1 MNKIVAASKIETE
14 KDFLGFIS
22 DEATK
27 SGNLSTRGV
36 ERCCGVGNNTLIKSV
51 GYVGKKL
58 GQTLTSHG
66 FYPVDLTR
74 DGWPP
79 AAVWLA
85 IEYFAW
91 ESKAKAPMAKQL
103 ARTFGAFGVKNALDH
118 LKPRTESVNLAQW
131 QEERQSGKVVR
142 RSLTDM
148 IALFIQY
155 AEAQGCLSG
164 KWYYTNFSSLV
175 NKYIIE
181 GYPKSAKGIK
191 DKRDRMVES
200 QLRHI
205 KNMEDVLARII
216 SDGMDAGDG
225 YHDIYEACKSRV
237 SAVAA
242 VLYVDPLPLLPE
254 SNRKVINQQ
263 LAKALKAS

>member
-1 MNKIVAASKIETE
+1 MNNILAATKIETE

-22 DEATK
+22 DETTK

-51 GYVGKKL
+51 GFAGRKL

-66 FYPVDLTR
+66 FQAVDLTR

-118 LKPRTESVNLAQW
+118 LKPKAGSINLAQW
-131 QEERQSGKVVR
+131 QEERQSGK
-142 RSLTDM
+142 S
-148 IALFIQY
+148 
-155 AEAQGCLSG
+155 SG
-164 KWYYTNFSSLV
+164 APSPT
-175 NKYIIE
+175 
-181 GYPKSAKGIK
+181 
-191 DKRDRMVES
+191 
-200 QLRHI
+200 
-205 KNMEDVLARII
+205 
-216 SDGMDAGDG
+216 
-225 YHDIYEACKSRV
+225 
-237 SAVAA
+237 
-242 VLYVDPLPLLPE
+242 
-254 SNRKVINQQ
+254 
-263 LAKALKAS
+263 